1 MTIERLLTIIIL
13 VILIIWLARL
23 SGGGR
28 VSVPPPVQD
37 RARQADPRARVAVTL
52 LHEVVHAIFK
62 IAGLP
67 NEKEEDTVTRLS
79 PLLLDTLR
87 RNPDLVAYL
96 LGVPDEL

>member
-1 MTIERLLTIIIL
+1 VHAKQTIVLD
-13 VILIIWLARL
+13 
-23 SGGGR
+23 S
-28 VSVPPPVQD
+28 
-37 RARQADPRARVAVTL
+37 RQATDYLAVTL
-52 LHEVVHAIFK
+52 LQEVVHAIFK